1 MTKKRPVYL
10 RRFCPDRSAQ
20 YGLSRRDLCESA
32 EGMNK
37 DRAKAYMITASVAGS
52 TSLGAMKIVLWRER
66 FIICKRFTMAFA

>member
-1 MTKKRPVYL
+1 
-10 RRFCPDRSAQ
+10 
-20 YGLSRRDLCESA
+20 
-32 EGMNK
+32 MNK